1 MNRDDFIVWI
11 KYILLFY
18 LMFIGALLLP
28 GVFVF
33 LFDHYPLSMPI
44 LLCISFFLMLWDLF
58 DKDNKWS

>member
-1 MNRDDFIVWI
+1 
-11 KYILLFY
+11 
-18 LMFIGALLLP
+18 MFIGALLLP
-28 GVFVF
+28 GAFVF